1 MRPSMEPVTHPYDT
15 PDMTFTARAVPTR
28 NVPSAASFAPTI
40 VEPCSGRGPS
50 TIASRL
56 SNTSVSQMNTVSR
69 PIEIIEYDTNS
80 TAICAR
86 NTSISCGMCRCLATM
101 TIIS

>member
-1 MRPSMEPVTHPYDT
+1 MRPSMVPVTHPNDT
-15 PDMTFTARAVPTR
+15 PDITLTARAVPTR
-28 NVPSAASFAPTI
+28 NVASAASFAPTI
-40 VEPCSGRGPS
+40 VAPRSGSGPS

-56 SNTSVSQMNTVSR
+56 SNTSVSQMNAVSR
-69 PIEIIEYDTNS
+69 PVEIMEYDTNS

-86 NTSISCGMCRCLATM
+86 NVSMSCGMFLCLATI